1 MKKIEFNTEYTKSFH
16 LDFLQ
21 HVLLQMSEKK
31 IYIVGAGLS
40 GLIAALELEKAGLSP
55 VILEASDRVGG
66 RMKTDIVDGYRL
78 DHGFQVLNTAYPEAK
93 RYLDFQALQLKN
105 FDPGAI
111 IFEGKDSYI
120 LTDPLR
126 NPLKLVG
133 MAVSKV
139 GTFLDKVKVFTL
151 TQELKKK
158 SSEEIFAE
166 PSMPTHE
173 YLKKYGFSDA
183 IITNFFRPFFRGIFL
198 EKDLETSSRMFEFVF
213 KMFSQGYAAIP
224 AKGMGQI
231 PEMIKGQLQTTEIR
245 LNTPVASVEGG
256 KILLSDGTHLEADR
270 IIVAV
275 QPDRVMKQLEGQFAP
290 ARKVINL
297 YFAAPKSFLGRPMI
311 GLLTGKRVINNLVF
325 MEDVS
330 KDYAPAGKSLL
341 SVTVLD
347 TDLSDKELIKVVQGE
362 LEEISGTK
370 SDQFKHLKTYLIP
383 HALPQVGDL
392 KFSIPFTECK
402 VLDQVFLAGDYLLHG
417 SINAAM
423 TSGRTAAEAVVHSL
437 SERQY

>member
-1 MKKIEFNTEYTKSFH
+1 
-16 LDFLQ
+16 
-21 HVLLQMSEKK
+21 MSEKK

-66 RMKTDIVDGYRL
+66 RMKTDIVEGYRL

-133 MAVSKV
+133 MAVSRV

-166 PSMPTHE
+166 PSLPTHE

-213 KMFSQGYAAIP
+213 KMFSQGYAAVP

-231 PEMIKGQLQTTEIR
+231 PEMIKSQLQTTEIR

-256 KILLSDGTHLEADR
+256 KILLADGTQLEADR

-275 QPDRVMKQLEGQFAP
+275 QPDLVMKQLEGQFAP
-290 ARKVINL
+290 SRKVINL

-311 GLLTGKRVINNLVF
+311 GLITGQRVINNLVF

-330 KDYAPAGKSLL
+330 KDYVPSGKSLL

-347 TDLSDKELIKVVQGE
+347 TELTDKELIKLVQSE

-370 SDQFKHLKTYLIP
+370 ADQFKHLKTYLIP

-423 TSGRTAAEAVVHSL
+423 TSGRTAAEAVIHSF
-437 SERQY
+437 SEREY

>member
-1 MKKIEFNTEYTKSFH
+1 
-16 LDFLQ
+16 
-21 HVLLQMSEKK
+21 MSEKK

-66 RMKTDIVDGYRL
+66 RMKTDIVEGYRL

-133 MAVSKV
+133 MAVSRV

-166 PSMPTHE
+166 PSLPTHE

-198 EKDLETSSRMFEFVF
+198 EKDLETCSRMFEFVF
-213 KMFSQGYAAIP
+213 KMFSQGYAAVP

-231 PEMIKGQLQTTEIR
+231 PEMIKSQLQTTEIR

-256 KILLSDGTHLEADR
+256 KILLADGTQLEADR

-275 QPDRVMKQLEGQFAP
+275 QPDLVMKQLEGQFAP

-311 GLLTGKRVINNLVF
+311 GLITGQRVINNLVF

-330 KDYAPAGKSLL
+330 KDYVPAGKSLL

-347 TDLSDKELIKVVQGE
+347 TELTDKELIKLVQSE

-370 SDQFKHLKTYLIP
+370 ADQFKHLKTYLIP

-423 TSGRTAAEAVVHSL
+423 TSGRTAAEAVIHSF
-437 SERQY
+437 SEREY

>member
-1 MKKIEFNTEYTKSFH
+1 MKKIEFNTEYTKSFL

-166 PSMPTHE
+166 PSMPTLE

-256 KILLSDGTHLEADR
+256 KILLSDGTHLEVDR

-437 SERQY
+437 SKRQY

>member
-1 MKKIEFNTEYTKSFH
+1 
-16 LDFLQ
+16 
-21 HVLLQMSEKK
+21 MSEKK

-66 RMKTDIVDGYRL
+66 RMKTDIVEGYRL

-133 MAVSKV
+133 MAVSRV

-166 PSMPTHE
+166 PSLPTHE

-213 KMFSQGYAAIP
+213 KMFSQGYAAVP

-256 KILLSDGTHLEADR
+256 KILLADGTQLEADR

-275 QPDRVMKQLEGQFAP
+275 QPDLVMKQLEGQFAP

-311 GLLTGKRVINNLVF
+311 GLITGQRVINNLVF

-330 KDYAPAGKSLL
+330 KDYVPAGKSLL

-347 TDLSDKELIKVVQGE
+347 TELTDKELIKLVQSE

-370 SDQFKHLKTYLIP
+370 ADHFKHLKTYLIP

-423 TSGRTAAEAVVHSL
+423 TSGRIAAEAVIHSF
-437 SERQY
+437 SEREY

>member
-1 MKKIEFNTEYTKSFH
+1 
-16 LDFLQ
+16 
-21 HVLLQMSEKK
+21 MSEKK
-31 IYIVGAGLS
+31 IFIVGAGLS
-40 GLIAALELEKAGLSP
+40 GLIAALELEKAGYEP

-66 RMKTDIVDGYRL
+66 RMKTDVVDGFRL

-93 RYLDFQALQLKN
+93 RYLDFSALQLKN

-133 MAVSKV
+133 MAVSRV

-166 PSMPTHE
+166 PSVPTNQ
-173 YLKKYGFSDA
+173 YLKNYGFSDA
-183 IITNFFRPFFRGIFL
+183 IISNFFAPFFRGIFL
-198 EKDLETSSRMFEFVF
+198 EDKLETSSRMFEFVF
-213 KMFSQGYAAIP
+213 KMFSQGYAAVP

-231 PEMIKGQLQTTEIR
+231 PEMIKSQLQRTDIR
-245 LNTPVASVEGG
+245 FNSPVASVEGPQ
-256 KILLSDGTHLEADR
+256 LTLADGTQLVADR

-275 QPDRVMKQLEGQFAP
+275 QPDRLMQQLEGQFAP
-290 ARKVINL
+290 SRKVINL
-297 YFAAPKSFLGRPMI
+297 YFSAPKSFLGRPMI
-311 GLLTGKRVINNLVF
+311 GLLTGQKVINNLVF
-325 MEDVS
+325 MDDVS

-347 TDLSDKELIKVVQGE
+347 STLSEKELIKTVQGE
-362 LEEISGTK
+362 LEYISGIK
-370 SDQFKHLKTYLIP
+370 GDQFKPLKTFVINQ
-383 HALPQVGDL
+383 ALPQVADL

-423 TSGRTAAEAVVHSL
+423 TSGRTAAEAVIHSFR
-437 SERQY
+437 ERTY

>member
-1 MKKIEFNTEYTKSFH
+1 
-16 LDFLQ
+16 
-21 HVLLQMSEKK
+21 
-31 IYIVGAGLS
+31 
-40 GLIAALELEKAGLSP
+40 
-55 VILEASDRVGG
+55 
-66 RMKTDIVDGYRL
+66 
-78 DHGFQVLNTAYPEAK
+78 LNTAYPEAK
-93 RYLDFQALQLKN
+93 RYLDFSALQLKN

-133 MAVSKV
+133 MAVSRV

-166 PSMPTHE
+166 PSIPTHQ
-173 YLKKYGFSDA
+173 YLKNYGFSDA
-183 IITNFFRPFFRGIFL
+183 IITNFFSPFFRGIFL
-198 EKDLETSSRMFEFVF
+198 EDKLETSSRMFEFVF
-213 KMFSQGYAAIP
+213 KMFSQGYAAVP

-231 PEMIKGQLQTTEIR
+231 PEMIKNQLQRTEIR
-245 LNTPVASVEGG
+245 FNCPVASVEGPQLILADG
-256 KILLSDGTHLEADR
+256 KQLVADR

-275 QPDRVMKQLEGQFAP
+275 QPDRLMKQLEGQFAP
-290 ARKVINL
+290 SRKVINL
-297 YFAAPKSFLGRPMI
+297 YFSAPKSFLGRPMI
-311 GLLTGKRVINNLVF
+311 GLLTGQKVINNLVF
-325 MEDVS
+325 MDDVS

-347 TDLSDKELIKVVQGE
+347 SVLSEKELIKTVQGE
-362 LEEISGTK
+362 LEYLSGIK
-370 SDQFKHLKTYLIP
+370 GEQFKPLKTFVIN
-383 HALPQVGDL
+383 HALPQVADL

-423 TSGRTAAEAVVHSL
+423 TSGRTAAEAVIHSY
-437 SERQY
+437 SDRTF

>member
-1 MKKIEFNTEYTKSFH
+1 
-16 LDFLQ
+16 
-21 HVLLQMSEKK
+21 MSEKK

-66 RMKTDIVDGYRL
+66 RMKTDIVEGYRL
-78 DHGFQVLNTAYPEAK
+78 DHVFQVLNTAYPEAK

-133 MAVSKV
+133 MAVSRV

-166 PSMPTHE
+166 PSLPTHE

-213 KMFSQGYAAIP
+213 KMFSQGYAAVP

-231 PEMIKGQLQTTEIR
+231 PEMIKSQLQTTEIR

-256 KILLSDGTHLEADR
+256 KILLADGTQLEADR

-275 QPDRVMKQLEGQFAP
+275 QPDLVMKQLEGQFAP
-290 ARKVINL
+290 SRKVINL

-311 GLLTGKRVINNLVF
+311 GLITGQRVINNLVF

-330 KDYAPAGKSLL
+330 KDYVPAGKSLL

-347 TDLSDKELIKVVQGE
+347 MELTDKELIKLVQSE

-370 SDQFKHLKTYLIP
+370 ADQFKHLKTYLIP

-423 TSGRTAAEAVVHSL
+423 TSGRTAAEAVIHSF
-437 SERQY
+437 SEREY

>member
-1 MKKIEFNTEYTKSFH
+1 MKKIEFNTEHTKSFL

-166 PSMPTHE
+166 PSLPTHE

-213 KMFSQGYAAIP
+213 KMFSQGYAAVP

-245 LNTPVASVEGG
+245 LNTPVTSVEGG
-256 KILLSDGTHLEADR
+256 KILLSDGTQLEADR

-297 YFAAPKSFLGRPMI
+297 YFAAPKSFFGRPMI

-347 TDLSDKELIKVVQGE
+347 TDLSDKELLKVVQGE

-370 SDQFKHLKTYLIP
+370 ADQFKHLKTYLIP

-402 VLDQVFLAGDYLLHG
+402 VLDQVFLAGDYLLYG

>member
-1 MKKIEFNTEYTKSFH
+1 
-16 LDFLQ
+16 
-21 HVLLQMSEKK
+21 
-31 IYIVGAGLS
+31 
-40 GLIAALELEKAGLSP
+40 
-55 VILEASDRVGG
+55 
-66 RMKTDIVDGYRL
+66 MKTDIVDGFRL

-93 RYLDFQALQLKN
+93 RYLDFSALQLKN

-133 MAVSKV
+133 MAVSRV

-166 PSMPTHE
+166 PSVPTHL
-173 YLKKYGFSDA
+173 YLKNYGFSDA
-183 IITNFFRPFFRGIFL
+183 IITNFFAPFFRGIFL
-198 EKDLETSSRMFEFVF
+198 EDKLETSSRMFEFVF
-213 KMFSQGYAAIP
+213 KMFSQGYAAVP
-224 AKGMGQI
+224 AKGMGEI
-231 PEMIKGQLQTTEIR
+231 PEMIKNQLQRTEIR
-245 LNTPVASVEGG
+245 FNSPVASVEGPQL
-256 KILLSDGTHLEADR
+256 ILADGTQLVADR
-270 IIVAV
+270 IVVAV
-275 QPDRVMKQLEGQFAP
+275 QPDRLMKQLEGQFAP
-290 ARKVINL
+290 SRKVINL
-297 YFAAPKSFLGRPMI
+297 YFSSPKSFLGRPMI
-311 GLLTGKRVINNLVF
+311 GLLTGQQVINNLVF
-325 MEDVS
+325 MDDVS

-347 TDLSDKELIKVVQGE
+347 SALSEKELIKTVQGE
-362 LEEISGTK
+362 LEYLSGIK
-370 SDQFKHLKTYLIP
+370 GEQFKPLKTFVIN
-383 HALPQVGDL
+383 HALPQVADL

-423 TSGRTAAEAVVHSL
+423 TSGRTAAEAVIHSF
-437 SERQY
+437 SEGAY

>member
-1 MKKIEFNTEYTKSFH
+1 
-16 LDFLQ
+16 
-21 HVLLQMSEKK
+21 MSEKK

-40 GLIAALELEKAGLSP
+40 GLIAALELEKAGLSA
-55 VILEASDRVGG
+55 VILEASDRIGG
-66 RMKTDIVDGYRL
+66 RMKTDVEAGYRF

-133 MAVSKV
+133 MAVSRV
-139 GTFLDKVKVFTL
+139 GTFLDKVRVFTL

-158 SSEEIFAE
+158 SPETIFSE
-166 PSMPTHE
+166 PSLPTHE
-173 YLKKYGFSDA
+173 YLKNYGFSDA

-198 EKDLETSSRMFEFVF
+198 ENNLETSSRMFEFVF
-213 KMFSQGYAAIP
+213 KMFSQGYAAVP

-231 PEMIKGQLQTTEIR
+231 PEMIKSQLQTTEIK
-245 LNTPVASVEGG
+245 LNTPVASVEGEN
-256 KILLSDGTHLEADR
+256 ILLSDGTKIKADR

-275 QPDRVMKQLEGQFAP
+275 QPDLVMKQLEGQFAP

-311 GLLTGKRVINNLVF
+311 GLLTGKRVINNFVF

-330 KDYAPAGKSLL
+330 KEYAPIGKSLL
-341 SVTVLD
+341 SVTVLES
-347 TDLSDKELIKVVQGE
+347 TLAEKELIKVIQSE
-362 LEEISGTK
+362 LEELSGMK
-370 SDQFKHLKTYLIP
+370 AEHFKHLKTYFIS

-423 TSGRTAAEAVVHSL
+423 TSGMVAAEAVIHSFR
-437 SERQY
+437 EREY

>member
-1 MKKIEFNTEYTKSFH
+1 
-16 LDFLQ
+16 
-21 HVLLQMSEKK
+21 MSEKK

-40 GLIAALELEKAGLSP
+40 GLIAALELEKAGFAP

-66 RMKTDIVDGYRL
+66 RMKTDIVDGFRL

-93 RYLDFQALQLKN
+93 RYLDFSFLQLKN

-133 MAVSKV
+133 MAVSRV
-139 GTFLDKVKVFTL
+139 GTFLDKVKVFKL

-166 PSMPTHE
+166 SSVPTHQ
-173 YLKKYGFSDA
+173 YLKNYGFSDA
-183 IITNFFRPFFRGIFL
+183 IISNFFTPFFRGIFL
-198 EKDLETSSRMFEFVF
+198 EDKLETSSRMFEFVF
-213 KMFSQGYAAIP
+213 KMFSQGFAAVP

-231 PEMIKGQLQTTEIR
+231 PEMIKSQLLRTEIR
-245 LNTPVASVEGG
+245 FNCPVTSVEGAQ
-256 KILLSDGTHLEADR
+256 LVLADGTQLVADR

-297 YFAAPKSFLGRPMI
+297 YFSAPKSFLGRPMI
-311 GLLTGKRVINNLVF
+311 GLLTGQQVINNLVF
-325 MEDVS
+325 LDDVS

-347 TDLSDKELIKVVQGE
+347 SVLSEKELIKTVQGE
-362 LEEISGTK
+362 LEYLSGIK
-370 SDQFKHLKTYLIP
+370 GEQFKPLKTFVINN
-383 HALPQVGDL
+383 ALPQVADL

-423 TSGRTAAEAVVHSL
+423 TSGRTAAEAVIHSF
-437 SERQY
+437 SDRTY

>member
-1 MKKIEFNTEYTKSFH
+1 
-16 LDFLQ
+16 
-21 HVLLQMSEKK
+21 MSEKK

-66 RMKTDIVDGYRL
+66 RMKTDIVEGYRL

-133 MAVSKV
+133 MAVSRV

-166 PSMPTHE
+166 PSLPTHE

-213 KMFSQGYAAIP
+213 KMFSQGYAAVP

-231 PEMIKGQLQTTEIR
+231 PEMIKSQLQTTEIR

-256 KILLSDGTHLEADR
+256 KILLADGTQLEADR

-275 QPDRVMKQLEGQFAP
+275 QPDLVMKQLEGQFAP
-290 ARKVINL
+290 SRKVINL

-311 GLLTGKRVINNLVF
+311 GLITGQRVINNLVF

-330 KDYAPAGKSLL
+330 KDYVPAGKSLL

-347 TDLSDKELIKVVQGE
+347 TELTDKELIKLVQSE

-370 SDQFKHLKTYLIP
+370 ADQFKHLKTYLIP

-423 TSGRTAAEAVVHSL
+423 TSGRTAAEAVIHSF
-437 SERQY
+437 SEREY

>member
-1 MKKIEFNTEYTKSFH
+1 
-16 LDFLQ
+16 
-21 HVLLQMSEKK
+21 MSEKK

-40 GLIAALELEKAGLSP
+40 GLIAALELEKAGLSA
-55 VILEASDRVGG
+55 VILEASDRIGG
-66 RMKTDIVDGYRL
+66 RMKTDVEAGYRF

-133 MAVSKV
+133 MAVSRV
-139 GTFLDKVKVFTL
+139 GTFLDKVRVFTL

-158 SSEEIFAE
+158 SPETIFSE
-166 PSMPTHE
+166 PSLPTHE
-173 YLKKYGFSDA
+173 YLKNYGFSDA

-198 EKDLETSSRMFEFVF
+198 ENNLETSSRMFEFVF
-213 KMFSQGYAAIP
+213 KMFSQGYAAVP

-231 PEMIKGQLQTTEIR
+231 PEMIKSQLQTTEIK
-245 LNTPVASVEGG
+245 LNTPVASVEGEN
-256 KILLSDGTHLEADR
+256 ILLSDGTKIKANR

-275 QPDRVMKQLEGQFAP
+275 QPDLVMKQLEGQFAP

-311 GLLTGKRVINNLVF
+311 GLLTGKRVINNFVF

-330 KDYAPAGKSLL
+330 KEYAPIGKSLL
-341 SVTVLD
+341 SVTVLES
-347 TDLSDKELIKVVQGE
+347 TLAEKELIKVIQSE
-362 LEEISGTK
+362 LEELSGMK
-370 SDQFKHLKTYLIP
+370 AEHFKHLKTYFIS

-423 TSGRTAAEAVVHSL
+423 TSGRVAAEAVIHSFR
-437 SERQY
+437 EREY

>member
-1 MKKIEFNTEYTKSFH
+1 
-16 LDFLQ
+16 
-21 HVLLQMSEKK
+21 MSEKK

-55 VILEASDRVGG
+55 VILEASDRIGG
-66 RMKTDIVDGYRL
+66 RMKTDIIDGYRL

-133 MAVSKV
+133 MAVSRV

-166 PSMPTHE
+166 PSLPTHE

-213 KMFSQGYAAIP
+213 KMFSQGYAAVP

-245 LNTPVASVEGG
+245 LNTPVTSVEGG
-256 KILLSDGTHLEADR
+256 KILLSDGTQLGADR

-347 TDLSDKELIKVVQGE
+347 TDLSDKELLKVVQGE
-362 LEEISGTK
+362 LEEIFGTK
-370 SDQFKHLKTYLIP
+370 ADQFKHLKTYLIP

>member
-1 MKKIEFNTEYTKSFH
+1 
-16 LDFLQ
+16 
-21 HVLLQMSEKK
+21 MSEKK

-40 GLIAALELEKAGLSP
+40 GLIAALELEKAGLSA
-55 VILEASDRVGG
+55 VILEASDRIGG
-66 RMKTDIVDGYRL
+66 RMKTDVEAGYRF

-139 GTFLDKVKVFTL
+139 GTFLDKVRVFTL

-158 SSEEIFAE
+158 SLETIFSE
-166 PSMPTHE
+166 PSFPTHE
-173 YLKKYGFSDA
+173 YLKNYGFSDA
-183 IITNFFRPFFRGIFL
+183 IIANFFRPFFRGIFL
-198 EKDLETSSRMFEFVF
+198 EMDLETSSRMFEFVF
-213 KMFSQGYAAIP
+213 KMFSQGYAAVP

-231 PEMIKGQLQTTEIR
+231 PEMIKSQLQTTEIK
-245 LNTPVASVEGG
+245 LNTPVASVEGEN
-256 KILLSDGTHLEADR
+256 ILLSDGTKIKADR

-275 QPDRVMKQLEGQFAP
+275 QPDLVMKQLEGQFAP
-290 ARKVINL
+290 ARKVINF

-311 GLLTGKRVINNLVF
+311 GLLTGNRVINNFVF

-330 KDYAPAGKSLL
+330 KEYAPIGKSLL
-341 SVTVLD
+341 SVTVLES
-347 TDLSDKELIKVVQGE
+347 TLAEKELIKVIQSE
-362 LEEISGTK
+362 LEELSGMK
-370 SDQFKHLKTYLIP
+370 AEQFKHLKTYFIS

-423 TSGRTAAEAVVHSL
+423 TSGRVAAEAVIHSFR
-437 SERQY
+437 EREY

>member
-1 MKKIEFNTEYTKSFH
+1 
-16 LDFLQ
+16 
-21 HVLLQMSEKK
+21 MSEKK

-40 GLIAALELEKAGLSP
+40 GLIAALELEKAGLSA

-66 RMKTDIVDGYRL
+66 RMKTDIVEGYRL

-133 MAVSKV
+133 MAVSRV

-166 PSMPTHE
+166 PSLPTHE

-183 IITNFFRPFFRGIFL
+183 IITNFFSPFFRGIFL

-213 KMFSQGYAAIP
+213 KMFSQGYAAVP

-231 PEMIKGQLQTTEIR
+231 PEMINGQLQTTEIR

-256 KILLSDGTHLEADR
+256 KILLADGTQLEADR

-275 QPDRVMKQLEGQFAP
+275 QPDLVMKQLEGQFAP

-311 GLLTGKRVINNLVF
+311 GLITGQRVINNLVF

-330 KDYAPAGKSLL
+330 KDYVPAGKSLL

-347 TDLSDKELIKVVQGE
+347 TELTDKELIKLVQSE
-362 LEEISGTK
+362 LEEISGIK
-370 SDQFKHLKTYLIP
+370 ADQFKHLKTYLIP

-423 TSGRTAAEAVVHSL
+423 TSGRTAAEAVIHSF
-437 SERQY
+437 SEREY

>member
-1 MKKIEFNTEYTKSFH
+1 
-16 LDFLQ
+16 
-21 HVLLQMSEKK
+21 MSEKK

-40 GLIAALELEKAGLSP
+40 GLIAALELEKSGLSP

-66 RMKTDIVDGYRL
+66 RMKTDIMEGYRL

-126 NPLKLVG
+126 NPLKIVG
-133 MAVSKV
+133 MAVSRV

-158 SSEEIFAE
+158 SSEAIFSE
-166 PSMPTHE
+166 PSLPTHE

-213 KMFSQGYAAIP
+213 KMFSQGYAAVP

-231 PEMIKGQLQTTEIR
+231 PEMIKEQLQTTEIR

-256 KILLSDGTHLEADR
+256 KVLLSDGTQLDADR

-275 QPDRVMKQLEGQFAP
+275 QPDLVMKQLEGQFAP
-290 ARKVINL
+290 PRKVINL

-311 GLLTGKRVINNLVF
+311 GLLTGKRAINNLVF

-330 KDYAPAGKSLL
+330 KEYAPAGKSLL

-347 TDLSDKELIKVVQGE
+347 TELIDKELIKAVQSE

-370 SDQFKHLKTYLIP
+370 ADQFKHLKTYLIP

-423 TSGRTAAEAVVHSL
+423 TSGRTAAEAVIHSFR
-437 SERQY
+437 EREF

>member
-1 MKKIEFNTEYTKSFH
+1 
-16 LDFLQ
+16 
-21 HVLLQMSEKK
+21 
-31 IYIVGAGLS
+31 
-40 GLIAALELEKAGLSP
+40 
-55 VILEASDRVGG
+55 
-66 RMKTDIVDGYRL
+66 
-78 DHGFQVLNTAYPEAK
+78 
-93 RYLDFQALQLKN
+93 
-105 FDPGAI
+105 
-111 IFEGKDSYI
+111 
-120 LTDPLR
+120 
-126 NPLKLVG
+126 
-133 MAVSKV
+133 MAVSRV

-166 PSMPTHE
+166 PSLPTHE

-213 KMFSQGYAAIP
+213 KMFSQGYAAVP

-256 KILLSDGTHLEADR
+256 KILLADGTQLEADR

-275 QPDRVMKQLEGQFAP
+275 QPDLLMKQLEGQFAP

-311 GLLTGKRVINNLVF
+311 GLITGQRVINNLVF

-330 KDYAPAGKSLL
+330 KDYVPAGKSLL

-347 TDLSDKELIKVVQGE
+347 TELTDKELIKAVQGE

-370 SDQFKHLKTYLIP
+370 VDQFKHLKTYLIP
-383 HALPQVGDL
+383 HALPQVVDL

-423 TSGRTAAEAVVHSL
+423 TSGRTAAEAVIHSF
-437 SERQY
+437 SEREY

>member
-1 MKKIEFNTEYTKSFH
+1 
-16 LDFLQ
+16 
-21 HVLLQMSEKK
+21 MSKKK
-31 IYIVGAGLS
+31 IYIIGAGLS

-55 VILEASDRVGG
+55 VILEASDRIGG

-166 PSMPTHE
+166 PSLPTHE

-213 KMFSQGYAAIP
+213 KMFSQGYAAVP

-245 LNTPVASVEGG
+245 LNTPVTSVEGG
-256 KILLSDGTHLEADR
+256 KILLSDGTQLEADR

-290 ARKVINL
+290 ARKVINM

-347 TDLSDKELIKVVQGE
+347 TDLSDKELLKVVQGE

-370 SDQFKHLKTYLIP
+370 ADQFKHLKTYLIP
-383 HALPQVGDL
+383 HASPQVGDL

>member
-1 MKKIEFNTEYTKSFH
+1 
-16 LDFLQ
+16 
-21 HVLLQMSEKK
+21 MSEKK

-66 RMKTDIVDGYRL
+66 RMKTDILDGYRL

-133 MAVSKV
+133 MAVSRV

-158 SSEEIFAE
+158 SSEDIFAE
-166 PSMPTHE
+166 PSLPTHE

-183 IITNFFRPFFRGIFL
+183 IITNFFMPFFRGIFL

-213 KMFSQGYAAIP
+213 KMFSQGYAAVP

-347 TDLSDKELIKVVQGE
+347 TDLSDKELIKIVQGE

>member
-1 MKKIEFNTEYTKSFH
+1 
-16 LDFLQ
+16 
-21 HVLLQMSEKK
+21 
-31 IYIVGAGLS
+31 
-40 GLIAALELEKAGLSP
+40 
-55 VILEASDRVGG
+55 
-66 RMKTDIVDGYRL
+66 
-78 DHGFQVLNTAYPEAK
+78 
-93 RYLDFQALQLKN
+93 
-105 FDPGAI
+105 
-111 IFEGKDSYI
+111 
-120 LTDPLR
+120 
-126 NPLKLVG
+126 
-133 MAVSKV
+133 
-139 GTFLDKVKVFTL
+139 
-151 TQELKKK
+151 LKKK

-166 PSMPTHE
+166 PSMPTLE

-256 KILLSDGTHLEADR
+256 KILLSDGTHLEVDR

>member
-1 MKKIEFNTEYTKSFH
+1 
-16 LDFLQ
+16 
-21 HVLLQMSEKK
+21 MSEKK

-66 RMKTDIVDGYRL
+66 RMKTDIVEGYRL

-133 MAVSKV
+133 MAVSRV

-166 PSMPTHE
+166 PSLPTHE

-213 KMFSQGYAAIP
+213 KMFSQGYAAVP

-256 KILLSDGTHLEADR
+256 KILLADGTQIEADR

-275 QPDRVMKQLEGQFAP
+275 QPDLVMKQLEGQFAP

-311 GLLTGKRVINNLVF
+311 GLITGQRVINNLVF

-330 KDYAPAGKSLL
+330 KDYVPAGKSLL

-347 TDLSDKELIKVVQGE
+347 TELTDKELIKLVQSE

-370 SDQFKHLKTYLIP
+370 ADHFKHLKTYLIP

-423 TSGRTAAEAVVHSL
+423 TSGRIAAEAVIHSF
-437 SERQY
+437 SEREY

>member
-1 MKKIEFNTEYTKSFH
+1 
-16 LDFLQ
+16 
-21 HVLLQMSEKK
+21 MSEKK
-31 IYIVGAGLS
+31 IFIVGAGLS
-40 GLIAALELEKAGLSP
+40 GLIAALELEKAGFEP

-66 RMKTDIVDGYRL
+66 RMKTDEVEGFRL

-93 RYLDFQALQLKN
+93 RYLDFTALQLKN

-120 LTDPLR
+120 LTDPIR

-133 MAVSKV
+133 MAVSRV
-139 GTFLDKVKVFTL
+139 GSFLDKVKVFTL

-158 SSEEIFAE
+158 SNEEIFDG
-166 PSMPTHE
+166 PSLPTHE
-173 YLKKYGFSDA
+173 YLKNYGFSDA
-183 IITNFFRPFFRGIFL
+183 IITNFFTPFFRGIFL
-198 EKDLETSSRMFEFVF
+198 EKNLETSSRMFEFVF
-213 KMFSQGYAAIP
+213 KMFSQGYAAVP

-231 PEMIKGQLQTTEIR
+231 PEMIKSQLRKTEIR
-245 LNTPVASVEGG
+245 LNCPVSSIEGSHLVLADG
-256 KILLSDGTHLEADR
+256 SQILADR

-290 ARKVINL
+290 SRKVINL
-297 YFAAPKSFLGRPMI
+297 YFSAPKSFLGRPMI
-311 GLLTGKRVINNLVF
+311 GLIKGNKVINNLVF
-325 MEDVS
+325 MDDVS
-330 KDYAPAGKSLL
+330 KEYAPPGKSLL

-347 TDLSDKELIKVVQGE
+347 SDLGEKELIKTVQGE
-362 LEEISGTK
+362 LEDISGVK
-370 SDQFKHLKTYLIP
+370 GEHFKPLKTFVIN
-383 HALPQVGDL
+383 HALPQVADL

-423 TSGRTAAEAVVHSL
+423 TSGRIAAEAVIHSF
-437 SERQY
+437 SERTY

>member
-1 MKKIEFNTEYTKSFH
+1 
-16 LDFLQ
+16 
-21 HVLLQMSEKK
+21 MSEKK

-40 GLIAALELEKAGLSP
+40 GLIAALELEKAGLSA
-55 VILEASDRVGG
+55 VILEASDRIGG
-66 RMKTDIVDGYRL
+66 RMKTDVEAGYRF

-133 MAVSKV
+133 MAVSRV
-139 GTFLDKVKVFTL
+139 GTFLDKVRVFTL

-158 SSEEIFAE
+158 SPETIFSE
-166 PSMPTHE
+166 PSLPTHE
-173 YLKKYGFSDA
+173 YLKNYGFSDA

-213 KMFSQGYAAIP
+213 KMFSQGYAAVP

-231 PEMIKGQLQTTEIR
+231 PEMIKSQLQTTEIK
-245 LNTPVASVEGG
+245 LNTPVASVEGEN
-256 KILLSDGTHLEADR
+256 ILLSDGTKIKADR

-275 QPDRVMKQLEGQFAP
+275 QPDLVMKQLEGQFAP

-311 GLLTGKRVINNLVF
+311 GLLTGKRVINNFVF

-330 KDYAPAGKSLL
+330 KEYAPIGKSLL
-341 SVTVLD
+341 SVTVLES
-347 TDLSDKELIKVVQGE
+347 TLAEKELIKVIQSE
-362 LEEISGTK
+362 LEELSGMK
-370 SDQFKHLKTYLIP
+370 AEHFKHLKTYFISY
-383 HALPQVGDL
+383 ALPQVGDL

-423 TSGRTAAEAVVHSL
+423 TSGRVAAEAVIHSFR
-437 SERQY
+437 EREY

>member
-1 MKKIEFNTEYTKSFH
+1 
-16 LDFLQ
+16 
-21 HVLLQMSEKK
+21 MSEKK
-31 IYIVGAGLS
+31 IYIIGAGLS

-55 VILEASDRVGG
+55 VILEASDRIGG

-166 PSMPTHE
+166 PSLPTHE

-213 KMFSQGYAAIP
+213 KMFSQGYAAVP

-245 LNTPVASVEGG
+245 LNTPVTSVEGE
-256 KILLSDGTHLEADR
+256 KILLSDGTQLEAER

-330 KDYAPAGKSLL
+330 KDYAPVGKSLL

-347 TDLSDKELIKVVQGE
+347 TDLSDKELLKVVQGE

-370 SDQFKHLKTYLIP
+370 ADQFKHLKTYLIP

>member
-1 MKKIEFNTEYTKSFH
+1 
-16 LDFLQ
+16 
-21 HVLLQMSEKK
+21 MSEKK

-66 RMKTDIVDGYRL
+66 RMKTDIVEGYRL

-133 MAVSKV
+133 MAVSRV

-166 PSMPTHE
+166 PSLPTHE

-213 KMFSQGYAAIP
+213 KMFSQGYAAVP

-231 PEMIKGQLQTTEIR
+231 PEMIKSQLQTTEIR

-256 KILLSDGTHLEADR
+256 KILLADGTQIEADR

-275 QPDRVMKQLEGQFAP
+275 QPDLVMKQLEGQFAP

-311 GLLTGKRVINNLVF
+311 GLITGQRVINNLVF

-330 KDYAPAGKSLL
+330 KDYVPAGKSLL

-347 TDLSDKELIKVVQGE
+347 TELTDKELIKLVQSE
-362 LEEISGTK
+362 LEEISGIK
-370 SDQFKHLKTYLIP
+370 ADQFKHLKTYLIP

-423 TSGRTAAEAVVHSL
+423 TSGRTAAEAVIHSF
-437 SERQY
+437 SEREY

>member
-1 MKKIEFNTEYTKSFH
+1 MKKIEFTTGYTKSF
-16 LDFLQ
+16 LLNSLQ
-21 HVLLQMSEKK
+21 HVLQQMSEKK

-66 RMKTDIVDGYRL
+66 RIKTDIVEGYRL

-111 IFEGKDSYI
+111 IFEGNDSYI

-166 PSMPTHE
+166 PSLPTHE

-213 KMFSQGYAAIP
+213 KMFSQGYAAVP

-256 KILLSDGTHLEADR
+256 KILLSDGTQLVADR

-275 QPDRVMKQLEGQFAP
+275 QPDRVMKQLEGQFAL

-297 YFAAPKSFLGRPMI
+297 YFTSPKSFLGRPMI

-383 HALPQVGDL
+383 HALPQVVDL
-392 KFSIPFTECK
+392 KFSIPFTESK

-437 SERQY
+437 SEREY

>member
-1 MKKIEFNTEYTKSFH
+1 
-16 LDFLQ
+16 
-21 HVLLQMSEKK
+21 MSEKK

-40 GLIAALELEKAGLSP
+40 GLIAALELEKGGFAP

-66 RMKTDIVDGYRL
+66 RMKTDVVEGYRL

-126 NPLKLVG
+126 NPLKIVG

-158 SSEEIFAE
+158 SAESIFAE
-166 PSMPTHE
+166 PSLPTYE
-173 YLKKYGFSDA
+173 YLKNYGFSDS
-183 IITNFFRPFFRGIFL
+183 IISNFFRPFFRGIFL

-213 KMFSQGYAAIP
+213 KMFSQGYAAVP

-231 PEMIKGQLQTTEIR
+231 PEMIKGQLNTTEIR
-245 LNTPVASVEGG
+245 FNTPVKSVEGG
-256 KILLSDGTHLEADR
+256 KILLRDGAELQADR

-275 QPDRVMKQLEGQFAP
+275 QPDQVMRQLEGQFA
-290 ARKVINL
+290 ASRHVINL
-297 YFAAPKSFLGRPMI
+297 YFIAPKSFFGRPMI
-311 GLLTGKRVINNLVF
+311 GLLTGQRVINNLVF
-325 MEDVS
+325 MDDVS
-330 KDYAPAGKSLL
+330 KDYAPPGKALL
-341 SVTVLD
+341 SITVLD
-347 TDLSDKELIKVVQGE
+347 TSLTDKELIKAVQSE

-370 SDQFKHLKTYLIP
+370 ADQFKHLKTYFIP
-383 HALPQVGDL
+383 HALPQVADL
-392 KFSIPFTECK
+392 KFSMPFTECK
-402 VLDQVFLAGDYLLHG
+402 VMEQVFLAGDYLLHG

-423 TSGRTAAEAVVHSL
+423 TSGRTAAEAVIHSY
-437 SERQY
+437 R

>member
-1 MKKIEFNTEYTKSFH
+1 
-16 LDFLQ
+16 
-21 HVLLQMSEKK
+21 MSEKK

-40 GLIAALELEKAGLSP
+40 GLIAALELEKAGLSA
-55 VILEASDRVGG
+55 VILEASDRIGG
-66 RMKTDIVDGYRL
+66 RMKTDLEAGYRF

-133 MAVSKV
+133 MAVSRV
-139 GTFLDKVKVFTL
+139 GTFLDKVRVFTL

-158 SSEEIFAE
+158 SPETIFSE
-166 PSMPTHE
+166 PSLPTHE
-173 YLKKYGFSDA
+173 YLKNYGFSDA
-183 IITNFFRPFFRGIFL
+183 IIANFFRPFFRGIFL

-213 KMFSQGYAAIP
+213 KMFSQGYAAVP

-231 PEMIKGQLQTTEIR
+231 PEMIKSQLQTTEIK
-245 LNTPVASVEGG
+245 LNTPVASVEGEN
-256 KILLSDGTHLEADR
+256 ILLSDGTKIKADR

-275 QPDRVMKQLEGQFAP
+275 QPDLVMKQLEGQFAP

-311 GLLTGKRVINNLVF
+311 GLLTGKRVINNFVF

-330 KDYAPAGKSLL
+330 KEYAPIGKSLL
-341 SVTVLD
+341 SVTVLES
-347 TDLSDKELIKVVQGE
+347 TLAEKELIKVIQSE
-362 LEEISGTK
+362 LEELSGMK
-370 SDQFKHLKTYLIP
+370 AEHFKHLKTYFIS

-423 TSGRTAAEAVVHSL
+423 TSGRVAAEAVIHSVR
-437 SERQY
+437 EREY

>member
-213 KMFSQGYAAIP
+213 KMFSQGYAATP

-347 TDLSDKELIKVVQGE
+347 TDLSDKELIKIVQGE

>member
-1 MKKIEFNTEYTKSFH
+1 MKKIEFNTEYTKSFL

-213 KMFSQGYAAIP
+213 KMFSQGYAATP

-437 SERQY
+437 SKRQY